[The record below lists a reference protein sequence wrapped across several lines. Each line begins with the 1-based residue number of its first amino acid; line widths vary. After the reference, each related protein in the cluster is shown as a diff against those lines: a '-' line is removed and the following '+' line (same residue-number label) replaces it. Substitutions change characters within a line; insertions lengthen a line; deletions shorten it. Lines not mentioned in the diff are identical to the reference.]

1 MKAKIK
7 ETGEVVEVVQVPDF
21 GSLSECWKASN
32 GNRYSRKDF
41 DFIDEWKCV
50 CCGKTKYSY
59 EFEEPYHGICKECA
73 EKEREKLKDTW
84 GQRRY
89 ELAKEYS
96 KAFVMLQPDKG
107 RIDCGFFIPSVAEWS
122 VQLADAII
130 EQLKKTEE
138 EE

>member
-7 ETGEVVEVVQVPDF
+7 NTGEIVNVDNLYDDGTALV
-21 GSLSECWKASN
+21 N
-32 GNRYSRKDF
+32 GEYIKVSKLNF
-41 DFIDEWKCV
+41 FETIDW
-50 CCGKTKYSY
+50 
-59 EFEEPYHGICKECA
+59 
-73 EKEREKLKDTW
+73 D
-84 GQRRY
+84 QRRY

-130 EQLKKTEE
+130 EQLKNTEE
-138 EE
+138 EKE